1 MLYFRCMKMKRLFL
15 VIISLM
21 SVLFLLVLSE
31 ANVMGAKD
39 SKQVIESLGGLEKS
53 LSSWVASMDNL
64 ESKIIALDERILK
77 ESQAKEDMIKMLSSI
92 EKQLAEMNV
101 RIQKVEKTT
110 TFFTEMPMETLGKTL
125 KFYNEGI
132 AELKKRLED
141 QQVITSVL
149 EKKYQEAQR
158 PLEPVM
164 KEVAEVRK
172 QVIDISQKVDQ
183 QAATIDDMQKNL
195 KSTIVES
202 ITVTLQE
209 YEKIFMTLAQRIEN
223 LEKHTGVTTAGE
235 VAEKA
240 EKPKTEQEGAKQE
253 EVAKAEGTAEAAPAA
268 APQKTPEEEGF
279 QDIGQGFYVKNVR
292 FEPFGS
298 SATLIGEMKN
308 YSDKDYSIAGFTI
321 KVYNPQELLLGSD
334 DFTIKGFKNG
344 EIRTFK
350 QIITGV
356 EPKKIVSYSIN
367 FNKPY

>member
-1 MLYFRCMKMKRLFL
+1 MKRLFL

-21 SVLFLLVLSE
+21 SVLFL
-31 ANVMGAKD
+31 MGAKD

-64 ESKIIALDERILK
+64 ENKLVALEERLTK
-77 ESQAKEDMIKMLSSI
+77 ESQAKEDLIKMLSSI
-92 EKQLAEMNV
+92 EGQLSDMNV
-101 RIQKVEKTT
+101 RMQKVEKTA
-110 TFFTEMPMETLGKTL
+110 TFFTEMPTETLGKTL

-158 PLEPVM
+158 PLEPLM
-164 KEVAEVRK
+164 KEIADVRK
-172 QVIDISQKVDQ
+172 QVIDISTKVDQ

-209 YEKIFMTLAQRIEN
+209 YEKIFMTLAQRVEN
-223 LEKHTGVTTAGE
+223 LEKHTGVTTTGE
-235 VAEKA
+235 VAEKE
-240 EKPKTEQEGAKQE
+240 EKAKTEQEGAKSAAGGE
-253 EVAKAEGTAEAAPAA
+253 AAEAKEAAPTT

-308 YSDKDYSIAGFTI
+308 YSNKDYSIAGFTI
-321 KVYNPQELLLGSD
+321 KVYNSAELLLGSD
-334 DFTIKGFKNG
+334 DFSIKGFKNG
-344 EIRTFK
+344 EIKTFK

-356 EPKKIVSYSIN
+356 EPKKIASYSIN

>member
-1 MLYFRCMKMKRLFL
+1 MKKSFL

-21 SVLFLLVLSE
+21 SVLFL
-31 ANVMGAKD
+31 MGAKD

-64 ESKIIALDERILK
+64 ENKLVALEEMMAK
-77 ESQAKEDMIKMLSSI
+77 ESQAKEDLIKMLSSI

-172 QVIDISQKVDQ
+172 QVIDISTKVDQ

-202 ITVTLQE
+202 ITVTLHE
-209 YEKIFMTLAQRIEN
+209 YEKIFMTLAKRIEN
-223 LEKHTGVTTAGE
+223 LEKQTGATTAAE
-235 VAEKA
+235 FTEKEKEEKA
-240 EKPKTEQEGAKQE
+240 KTEQEGAKQQE
-253 EVAKAEGTAEAAPAA
+253 TAEGKESAVAA

-308 YSDKDYSIAGFTI
+308 YSNKDYSIAGFTI
-321 KVYNPQELLLGSD
+321 KVYNSAELLLGSD
-334 DFTIKGFKNG
+334 DFSIKGFKNG
-344 EIRTFK
+344 EIKTFK

-356 EPKKIVSYSIN
+356 EPKKIASYSIN